1 MRSSKSR
8 SRNKNRNRNN
18 QGGGNIV
25 NRVFDSSGPEGKVRG
40 TPAQIIEKYNQL
52 ARDAQLSGDRVAVEN
67 FQQHSEH
74 YTRMLAAA
82 QKEIDARQAQHNQNQ
97 QNNNQQNNQQGG
109 NQNGG
114 QPQNNQQ
121 GNTDGANQQGGQNG
135 NQQGGNRRRDK
146 RNDQSDPRPD
156 AQEQNDAPTADVIDT
171 PEADSGPV
179 DTPETAKAE
188 APKAEKPKRTR
199 TRKKAPAKAEAQ
211 KTAGETGELPAFID
225 PAEPAAEG

>member
-8 SRNKNRNRNN
+8 SRNKNRNRNQ

-40 TPAQIIEKYNQL
+40 TPAQIIEKYGQL

-82 QKEIDARQAQHNQNQ
+82 QKEIEARQQQNNQNN
-97 QNNNQQNNQQGG
+97 QNNNQQGNPSGGQNANQGGGQNDNRQGG
-109 NQNGG
+109 NDGRQNAPSNEGDRA
-114 QPQNNQQ
+114 QN
-121 GNTDGANQQGGQNG
+121 DRS
-135 NQQGGNRRRDK
+135 GGNRRRGG
-146 RNDQSDPRPD
+146 RGNDEDR
-156 AQEQNDAPTADVIDT
+156 AAPVDVIEAPEGDPGPVET
-171 PEADSGPV
+171 PEAQG
-179 DTPETAKAE
+179 E

-199 TRKKAPAKAEAQ
+199 TRKKAPAQ
-211 KTAGETGELPAFID
+211 SDAGEDAPTATSES
-225 PAEPAAEG
+225 